1 MFTSSKKT
9 IISALSLLAC
19 NLAGTP
25 AFAAPGDL
33 LVSPVRVVFEGR
45 TRVAEVTLVNKG
57 DTKSNYRISFENR
70 RMERDGQFEKIETP
84 GEGDM
89 FAEKLVRYA
98 PRRVTLEPN
107 APQTLR
113 LMLRKPSDLVDGEYR
128 SHLHFAAV
136 PDDAKEN
143 SIEDTASDSN
153 TLSIRLTPIYGV
165 TIPIIVRHG
174 EVNAAAEIADLDFSK
189 NSDGTASLAMILKRT
204 GNMSLY
210 GDLHIYVDGEEEPVA
225 SKRGIAVY
233 VPNQDREL
241 TFPLSAEVRQAI
253 SGKNVRIEYTDLT
266 QSGTDISS
274 VATAHLN

>member
-1 MFTSSKKT
+1 MFEYSKKT
-9 IISALSLLAC
+9 ITAILSILICSIGGPTAL
-19 NLAGTP
+19 
-25 AFAAPGDL
+25 AAPGDL

-57 DTKSNYRISFENR
+57 QTKSNYRVSFENR
-70 RMERDGQFEKIETP
+70 RMQRDGQFEKIEAP

-89 FAEKLVRYA
+89 FAEGLVRYA

-113 LMLRKPSDLVDGEYR
+113 LMLRKPADLVDGEYR
-128 SHLHFAAV
+128 SHLLFAAV

-143 SIEDTASDSN
+143 SIEDSSADGT

-174 EVNAAAEIADLDFSK
+174 EVTASAEIANLDFSK
-189 NSDGTASLAMILKRT
+189 NNDGTSKIDMVLKRT

-210 GDLHIYVDGEEEPVA
+210 GDLHIYIDGEEEPVA

-241 TFPLSAEVRQAI
+241 TFALSADVSQAI
-253 SGKNVRIEYTDLT
+253 SGKNIRIEYSDLT
-266 QSGTDISS
+266 QGGTDISAI
-274 VATAHLN
+274 ATAHLN